1 MRFTG
6 DELFVFPADGFD
18 SCRAFAQ
25 RAFCASAI
33 RLRAATDVTRPRLTP
48 LREALEPFRPTRP
61 STTEIADCTSP
72 PVVLLACAPAEA
84 AGVHCLNWTLFP
96 LVR

>member
-18 SCRAFAQ
+18 SCRAFAH

-33 RLRAATDVTRPRLTP
+33 RLRAATDVTRPGLTP
-48 LREALEPFRPTRP
+48 LREALEPFRPTSP
-61 STTEIADCTSP
+61 STTEIADCNFSTLLFCLL
-72 PVVLLACAPAEA
+72 VLLPKLLECAA
-84 AGVHCLNWTLFP
+84 
-96 LVR
+96 